1 MRAICNTETF
11 SRRLQ
16 LVSRGVSAR
25 STIQLLGGILVE
37 AGGEALKLSATDMEI
52 SIQTSSPAEVEGEG
66 RVVIPAR
73 IFNDIV
79 RSLPGGSFSLEHDAS
94 EGTVR
99 LVAGENE
106 YRIRAYA
113 ADDYPQLPVFPEEG
127 TFRMSGESLVETVEK
142 VSRSYSRDETRPVL
156 TGILIS
162 FEDSRV
168 RMVTTDSYRLSI
180 KETELATTAFEGT
193 REAIIPAR
201 AMQEVSRIF
210 GSEGEEDVEVSLSE
224 NQALFKVGDVI
235 FGTRLIDGNFPEYRR
250 LLPSDFEREIAIPRE
265 ELIGTLRRVNLFAAR
280 QTPPVPVSLSFSEGS
295 VEVIVRNGEV
305 GDAHERLSAS
315 SEDDFLISFNPS
327 YLLDGVSAID
337 SEKVVFKLNEPLKP
351 GLIVPEEN
359 GNGEEPDF
367 LYLIMPMQGPAGT
380 TLGQALKVASLVGSG
395 GEAKVLIQAGEILV
409 NGEVE
414 TRRGRK
420 LEEGD
425 VVEVGEERLEVR

>member
-37 AGGEALKLSATDMEI
+37 AGGDALKLSATDMEI

-99 LVAGENE
+99 LVAGDNE

-127 TFRMSGESLVETVEK
+127 TFRMLGSSLVETVEK

-180 KETELATTAFEGT
+180 KETELATTAFEGS

-224 NQALFKVGDVI
+224 NQALFGIGDVI

-250 LLPSDFEREIAIPRE
+250 LLPNEFEREIAIPRE
-265 ELIGTLRRVNLFAAR
+265 DLIGTLRRVNLFAAR
-280 QTPPVPVSLSFSEGS
+280 QTPPVPVSLSFSEGA

-305 GDAHERLSAS
+305 GDAHERLTAS
-315 SEDDFLISFNPS
+315 SEDEFLISFNPS

-351 GLIVPEEN
+351 GLIVPEKN
-359 GNGEEPDF
+359 GNGKEPDF
-367 LYLIMPMQGPAGT
+367 LYLIMPMRDP
-380 TLGQALKVASLVGSG
+380 SR
-395 GEAKVLIQAGEILV
+395 
-409 NGEVE
+409 N
-414 TRRGRK
+414 
-420 LEEGD
+420 
-425 VVEVGEERLEVR
+425 

>member
-11 SRRLQ
+11 GRKLQ

-25 STIQLLGGILVE
+25 STIQLLGGILLE
-37 AGGEALKLSATDMEI
+37 AEGGALKLSTTDMEI
-52 SIQTSSPAEVEGEG
+52 SIQTSSPAEVEGDG

-79 RSLPGGSFSLEHDAS
+79 RSLPGGSFTLEHEAS

-99 LVAGENE
+99 LVAGDNE

-113 ADDYPQLPVFPEEG
+113 AEDYPQLPAFPEEG
-127 TFRMSGESLVETVEK
+127 SFRMSGESLVETVEK

-180 KETELATTAFEGT
+180 KETELATTAFEGS

-210 GSEGEEDVEVSLSE
+210 TSEGEDDVEVSLSE
-224 NQALFKVGDVI
+224 NQALFRVGDVV

-250 LLPSDFEREIAIPRE
+250 LLPSGFEREISVSRE
-265 ELIGTLRRVNLFAAR
+265 ELMGTLRRVNLFAAR

-295 VEVIVRNGEV
+295 VEVIVSNGEV

-315 SEDDFLISFNPS
+315 SEDEFLISFNPN

-351 GLIVPEEN
+351 GLIVPDE
-359 GNGEEPDF
+359 NGEEPDF
-367 LYLIMPMQGPAGT
+367 LYLIMPMRDP
-380 TLGQALKVASLVGSG
+380 SR
-395 GEAKVLIQAGEILV
+395 
-409 NGEVE
+409 N
-414 TRRGRK
+414 
-420 LEEGD
+420 
-425 VVEVGEERLEVR
+425 

>member
-1 MRAICNTETF
+1 MRAVCNTETF
-11 SRRLQ
+11 GKKLA
-16 LVSRGVSAR
+16 LISRGVSAR
-25 STIQLLGGILVE
+25 STIQLLGGILLE
-37 AGGEALKLSATDMEI
+37 GRGEVLGLSATDMEI
-52 SIQTSSPAEVEGEG
+52 SIQTSSRAEVEGEG

-73 IFNDIV
+73 IFHDIV
-79 RSLPGGSFSLEHDAS
+79 RSLPGGSFSLEHDDS
-94 EGTVR
+94 EGMLR

-113 ADDYPQLPVFPEEG
+113 ADDYPRLPVFPEEG

-180 KETELATTAFEGT
+180 KETELATTSFEGS

-210 GSEGEEDVEVSLSE
+210 SSSDE
-224 NQALFKVGDVI
+224 GDVVL
-235 FGTRLIDGNFPEYRR
+235 GTRLIDGNFPEYRR
-250 LLPSDFEREIAIPRE
+250 LLPGGFEREISVSRE
-265 ELIGTLRRVNLFAAR
+265 QLVGTLRRVNLFAAR

-315 SEDDFLISFNPS
+315 SEDEFLISFNPG

-337 SEKVVFKLNEPLKP
+337 SENVVFKLNEPLKP

-359 GNGEEPDF
+359 GEEPDF
-367 LYLIMPMQGPAGT
+367 LYLIMPMRDP
-380 TLGQALKVASLVGSG
+380 SRS
-395 GEAKVLIQAGEILV
+395 
-409 NGEVE
+409 
-414 TRRGRK
+414 
-420 LEEGD
+420 
-425 VVEVGEERLEVR
+425 